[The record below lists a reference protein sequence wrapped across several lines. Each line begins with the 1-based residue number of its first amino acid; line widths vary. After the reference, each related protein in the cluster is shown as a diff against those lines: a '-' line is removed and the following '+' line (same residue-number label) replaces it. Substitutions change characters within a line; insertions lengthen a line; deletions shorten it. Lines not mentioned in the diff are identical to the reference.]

1 MPPLIKLKTLCS
13 SLNPSHQFKHPNF
26 APVSDINAPNVSRL
40 YPIPRTLNQSLRT
53 PRNSA
58 KRSVHATKKNLAE
71 TKPEA
76 RRRGGASLTAKP
88 STPSPPPSS
97 SHLAGESRAPASP
110 ELPVPGR
117 GGLSIGGWGRSP
129 PAMDGAS
136 RNRRRSGG
144 AVPGSSLVSGEG
156 TEYRRIEA
164 EQEPRGGAVVRGERA
179 KGGGD
184 SSNRA
189 RVGFLGINLE
199 IIMGWV
205 R

>member
-1 MPPLIKLKTLCS
+1 
-13 SLNPSHQFKHPNF
+13 
-26 APVSDINAPNVSRL
+26 
-40 YPIPRTLNQSLRT
+40 
-53 PRNSA
+53 
-58 KRSVHATKKNLAE
+58 
-71 TKPEA
+71 
-76 RRRGGASLTAKP
+76 
-88 STPSPPPSS
+88 
-97 SHLAGESRAPASP
+97 
-110 ELPVPGR
+110 VPGR
-117 GGLSIGGWGRSP
+117 GGLSIGGWGRSS

-156 TEYRRIEA
+156 TAYRRIEA